1 MQFDWSWNLVIPY
14 WTQKCLWIDERI
26 YCKAKFEKSWIAFI
40 IYLIYRKGHRH
51 TPFLEKLQNLSR
63 SKQRHSWWTMIWNT
77 VPSIVMPSAYVL
89 RAEGRTDLCR
99 LKEWFTNRRWIRS
112 SNIEYTIRG
121 KKYHCSKGK
130 DWLTVKLFTNSLHL
144 QTSSLQYNI

>member
-1 MQFDWSWNLVIPY
+1 MKLKPRDSVLNTEVSLDRWEKILQSQSW
-14 WTQKCLWIDERI
+14 
-26 YCKAKFEKSWIAFI
+26 KAFMIC
-40 IYLIYRKGHRH
+40 LIYRKGHRH
-51 TPFLEKLQNLSR
+51 TPFLRKLQNLSR

-77 VPSIVMPSAYVL
+77 VPSIVMPSAFVL

-130 DWLTVKLFTNSLHL
+130 DWLTVKLFTKSLHL
-144 QTSSLQYNI
+144 QTNSLQYNS